1 VSASAV
7 SPSAAQE
14 RASSTLHGRVSLASE
29 RWPEQTAVAM
39 DGERLSYAELEAAGN
54 RLARLLIERGVQ
66 RGDRVCLLQ
75 PKSPQAIVSM
85 LATLKAGGVYVPV
98 DVASPAV
105 RVQRILDVAEPR
117 VVLAGQ
123 AAGKLAGELRIEA
136 EWGVVDG
143 AKNGE
148 PADGTADEGHRQR
161 ERKGAGFGA
170 AEAAAKDDGALP
182 TETAPHDA
190 AHILF
195 TSGST
200 GVPKGVV
207 ITHAMVTAFLDW
219 ALPYFGHRSGDRISG
234 HPPLHFDLSTFDI
247 YGTLSSGGELH
258 LVGPRVLLPAQLAR
272 FIRENE
278 LTQWFSVPSTFAYM
292 VKGNAIEDGDFP
304 TLERVIWCGEVLPP
318 AVLAHWMGRVRR
330 PSYTNLY
337 GPTEA
342 TIASTYHTVTE
353 PPRDTSVPIPIG
365 TPCGGEDVLVLDEH
379 LQPVS
384 AGETGELCIAGAGLS
399 PGYWRDEERTRAAFL
414 TQPGTGE
421 RVYRTGD
428 LGRRDERGTLHY
440 AGRVD
445 SQIKSRG
452 YRIEL
457 GEIETA
463 LSALEGVGECAVVAV
478 PSEGFEGTLIC
489 CAWSAKPDA
498 ELDPPKLRKKL
509 REALPSYMLPAR
521 WLQMPELPRNVA
533 GKIDRRGLKERFA
546 ESARNA

>member
-1 VSASAV
+1 V
-7 SPSAAQE
+7 
-14 RASSTLHGRVSLASE
+14 
-29 RWPEQTAVAM
+29 M
-39 DGERLSYAELEAAGN
+39 DEERLSYKELQSASN
-54 RLARLLIERGVQ
+54 RLARLLIEQGVQ
-66 RGDRVCLLQ
+66 RGERVCLLQ
-75 PKSPQAIVSM
+75 PKSPTAIVSM

-98 DVASPAV
+98 DVSSPAV
-105 RVQRILDVAEPR
+105 RVQRILDVAQPR
-117 VVLAGQ
+117 VVLVSQ
-123 AAGKLAGELRIEA
+123 AAVKLAGELRIEA
-136 EWGVVDG
+136 AVVGPEDG
-143 AKNGE
+143 AG
-148 PADGTADEGHRQR
+148 Q
-161 ERKGAGFGA
+161 
-170 AEAAAKDDGALP
+170 DDSDMP
-182 TETAPHDA
+182 STTAPGDA

-207 ITHAMVTAFLDW
+207 ITHAMVSAFLDW
-219 ALPYFGHRSGDRISG
+219 ALPYFGHKPGDRISG

-258 LVGPRVLLPAQLAR
+258 LVGPRALLPAQLAR
-272 FIRENE
+272 FIRESE

-304 TLERVIWCGEVLPP
+304 TLERVVWCGEVLPP
-318 AVLAHWMGRVRR
+318 AVLAHWMARVKQ

-342 TIASTYHTVTE
+342 TIASSYHTVKE

-365 TPCGGEDVLVLDEH
+365 TPCGGEDILVLDEQ
-379 LQPVS
+379 LQP
-384 AGETGELCIAGAGLS
+384 APTEETGELCIAGAGLS
-399 PGYWRDEERTRAAFL
+399 PGYWRDEQKTEAAFV
-414 TQPGTGE
+414 TAPTTGT

-428 LGRRDERGTLHY
+428 LGRRDEQGTLHY

-478 PSEGFEGTLIC
+478 PSDGFEGTLIC
-489 CAWSAKPDA
+489 CAWSSKPQA
-498 ELDPPKLRKKL
+498 ELDPPKLRKAL
-509 REALPSYMLPAR
+509 SEALPSYMLPAK
-521 WLQMPELPRNVA
+521 WLHLPELPRNVA

-546 ESARNA
+546 EGSSDV

>member
-1 VSASAV
+1 V
-7 SPSAAQE
+7 SPSTRHE
-14 RASSTLHGRVSLASE
+14 RAAATLHGRVSLASE
-29 RWPEQTAVAM
+29 RWPEKTAVAM
-39 DGERLSYAELEAAGN
+39 DGERLSYAELEEASN
-54 RLARLLIERGVQ
+54 RLARLLIEQGV
-66 RGDRVCLLQ
+66 RSGERVCLLQ

-85 LATLKAGGVYVPV
+85 VATLKAGGVYVPV

-117 VVLAGQ
+117 VVLAGG
-123 AAGKLAGELRIEA
+123 AAAKLTGELR
-136 EWGVVDG
+136 
-143 AKNGE
+143 
-148 PADGTADEGHRQR
+148 T
-161 ERKGAGFGA
+161 
-170 AEAAAKDDGALP
+170 AAAVVGPEDATGQDSNWLTTRTGA
-182 TETAPHDA
+182 EDA

-219 ALPYFGHRSGDRISG
+219 ALPYFGHQPGDRISG

-258 LVGPRVLLPAQLAR
+258 LVGPGTLLPAQLAR

-292 VKGNAIEDGDFP
+292 VKGNAIQHGDFP
-304 TLERVIWCGEVLPP
+304 TLKRVLWCGEVLAP
-318 AVLAHWMGRVRR
+318 AVLAHWMERVKR
-330 PSYTNLY
+330 PTYTNLY

-342 TIASTYHTVTE
+342 TIASSYHTVKE
-353 PPRDTSVPIPIG
+353 PPQDTSVPIPIG
-365 TPCGGEDVLVLDEH
+365 TPCGGEEILVLDER
-379 LQPVS
+379 LLAVP
-384 AGETGELCIAGAGLS
+384 AEETGELCIAGAGLS
-399 PGYWRDEERTRAAFL
+399 PGYWRDEQRTAAAFV
-414 TQPGTGE
+414 TGPEAGT

-428 LGRRDERGTLHY
+428 LGHRDAQGTLHY
-440 AGRVD
+440 TGRVD

-463 LSALEGVGECAVVAV
+463 LSAIDGVGECAVVAV

-489 CAWSAKPDA
+489 CAWSAKPHA
-498 ELDPPKLRKKL
+498 ELDPPRLRREL
-509 REALPSYMLPAR
+509 SEALPSYMLPAR
-521 WLQMPELPRNVA
+521 WLHLPELPRNVA
-533 GKIDRRGLKERFA
+533 GKVDRRGLKERFA
-546 ESARNA
+546 EAQTMPERSSQPKEPVAEGSENA